1 MRHRHCAKCRHQ
13 PLQNLC
19 VYLASDFS
27 RIAIARAILKNPKF
41 LLLDEAT
48 SALDSESEKWVQS
61 ALEEL
66 MKNRTSLIIAHR
78 LSTIRSADLIIVME
92 EGRIVESGSHEVL
105 MKKKSGI
112 YQNMVKLQT
121 EHLG

>member
-1 MRHRHCAKCRHQ
+1 
-13 PLQNLC
+13 
-19 VYLASDFS
+19 
-27 RIAIARAILKNPKF
+27 
-41 LLLDEAT
+41 
-48 SALDSESEKWVQS
+48 
-61 ALEEL
+61 
-66 MKNRTSLIIAHR
+66 LIIAHR

-92 EGRIVESGSHEVL
+92 EGKIVESGSHEVL